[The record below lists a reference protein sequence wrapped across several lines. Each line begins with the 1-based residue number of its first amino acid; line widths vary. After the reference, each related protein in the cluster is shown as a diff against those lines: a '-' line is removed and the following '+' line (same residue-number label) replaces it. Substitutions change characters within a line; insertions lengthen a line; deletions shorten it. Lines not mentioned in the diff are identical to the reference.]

1 RGDRL
6 RLYSLRRG
14 VSHPSGPEKS
24 QAIKLPLHAEAEG
37 LLCRRGLNHVSFESD
52 CQQLVQ
58 IITASK

>member
-1 RGDRL
+1 MDIAERGDRL

-37 LLCRRGLNHVSFESD
+37 LVWE
-52 CQQLVQ
+52 
-58 IITASK
+58 